1 MNAIAM
7 PGETPMTLQI
17 RSAVSLK
24 PFNTFGVDVR
34 AQLYAEA
41 RNDDEVRQAL
51 AYSAA
56 QALPLLV
63 IGGGSNL
70 LLTADVPALVLR
82 MASRGIRV
90 LREDCSHA
98 LIEAEAGEPWHPFVL
113 WCLEMGL
120 AGLENLSLIPGTVGA
135 APIQNIGA
143 YGVEIKDVFHSLTA
157 IDRQTGE
164 LREFVLADCEFA
176 YRDSLFKRETGRWL
190 ILRVRFLLPRV
201 AELHLEYGPVR
212 ERLQQMG
219 IENATPMHVSRAV
232 CAIRSEKLPD
242 PAVLGNAG
250 SFFKNPLVS
259 AELAAELRSQY
270 PRLVAYP
277 QADGQVK
284 LAAGWLIEQAGW
296 KGFRDGDAGV
306 HVLQALVLVNH
317 GHATGVQLLS
327 LARRIQDDIAER
339 FGVELEMEP
348 NLY

>member
-1 MNAIAM
+1 M
-7 PGETPMTLQI
+7 QI
-17 RSAVSLK
+17 QTNVSLK

-34 AQLYAEA
+34 ARQYAEA
-41 RNDDEVRQAL
+41 HNDDEVRDAL
-51 AYSAA
+51 AYATA
-56 QALPLLV
+56 QALPVLV

-90 LREDCSHA
+90 VREDCSHG
-98 LIEAEAGEPWHPFVL
+98 LVEAEAGEPWHPFVL
-113 WCLEMGL
+113 WCLEMGM

-135 APIQNIGA
+135 APIQNVGA

-164 LREFVLADCEFA
+164 LREFVRDECEFA
-176 YRDSLFKRETGRWL
+176 YRDSLFKREAGRWL

-219 IENATPMHVSRAV
+219 IEKATPMHVSRAI

-250 SFFKNPLVS
+250 SFFKNPVIPATQ
-259 AELAAELRSQY
+259 AEQLKKRY
-270 PRLVAYP
+270 PGLVAYP

-317 GHATGVQLLS
+317 GQATGKQLLS
-327 LARRIQDDIAER
+327 LARRIQGDIAER
-339 FGVELEMEP
+339 FGVTLEMEP